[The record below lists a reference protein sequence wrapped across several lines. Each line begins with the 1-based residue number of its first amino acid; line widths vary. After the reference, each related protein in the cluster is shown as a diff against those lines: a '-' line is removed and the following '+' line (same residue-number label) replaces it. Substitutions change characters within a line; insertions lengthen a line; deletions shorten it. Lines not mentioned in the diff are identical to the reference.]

1 MQRDTK
7 FKAGRPGAFSANQSP
22 GIQMRNSVKYALR
35 QLETLFGFSHIR
47 NEFKYIRLGFN
58 SDCDLSG
65 CWVHSD
71 MRIYPQE
78 QRDELDYKQNV

>member
-47 NEFKYIRLGFN
+47 NEFKYIRLGFY
-58 SDCDLSG
+58 SDCDLLG
-65 CWVHSD
+65 CWVHPNANLST
-71 MRIYPQE
+71 RPE
-78 QRDELDYKQNV
+78 R